1 MVRKITRMLAAITVI
16 IFTVC
21 APVDANAQEKKCD
34 IYISGGAKIVS
45 SYLWRGL
52 REAGVSFQPSMALHI
67 ENFMLE
73 AWGSV
78 DFAAA
83 SYKELDIKLAYQAG
97 PVLISVNDVYAVYPK
112 AQPGLNGGYNY
123 FSYKKGAPH
132 RVEGGI
138 QWQITKSVPVT
149 ISWYTTLVGGSDY
162 NEEGKRIFSSYL
174 ELSYPFMVKS
184 VSMNAGIGMV
194 PWNAVQVYGID
205 RDFYVQDIFVSAER
219 TWEIKSMPGLRFGI
233 STLLSWNP
241 ALADANVMCG
251 FSIKM

>member
-1 MVRKITRMLAAITVI
+1 MVRKITTMLAAVTAI
-16 IFTVC
+16 IFT
-21 APVDANAQEKKCD
+21 AFSPVEANAQEKKCD
-34 IYISGGAKIVS
+34 VYISGGAKIVS

-97 PVLISVNDVYAVYPK
+97 PVLISVNDVYTVDVNDGPS
-112 AQPGLNGGYNY
+112 YNY
-123 FSYKKGAPH
+123 FSYKKGSPH

-194 PWNAVQVYGID
+194 PWSASYIYKID

-219 TWEIKSMPGLRFGI
+219 TWEVKSMPGLRFGI
-233 STLLSWNP
+233 STLLSWSP
-241 ALADANVMCG
+241 ALSDANIMCG